1 MLSDYVTIAY
11 TIKHQKKNKGG
22 GKGLSPPSTGTGPP
36 PDNRTPVIY
45 HTPYS
50 MHAVPFWG
58 SIRIVKKVP
67 SSEISLK

>member
-22 GKGLSPPSTGTGPP
+22 KGLSPPSTGTGLPLTIEP
-36 PDNRTPVIY
+36 QLIY

-58 SIRIVKKVP
+58 SIRIVKKVHLP
-67 SSEISLK
+67 KSH